1 MQKTLLILAALSLA
15 LLAVAT
21 PSLCGIAGSKHDL
34 TVTGASPYKTTS
46 ISNPCL
52 ICHNTRRTG
61 TEVPIW
67 NRAAST
73 AVYQMYASATMDM
86 TTASTPQ
93 AYSAACL
100 SCHDGTVAFDTLVIN
115 PGPAVWSW
123 NAAGNIMTKAISGA
137 DMLGTDLRREH
148 PISITYD
155 TMQDRAFAPVLN
167 GAVNGLPLY
176 GTNKN
181 LVECSSCHAVHDNT
195 YAPFLRV
202 ANTGSTLCYK
212 CHLL

>member
-1 MQKTLLILAALSLA
+1 MQKTLLILAMLSLA
-15 LLAVAT
+15 LLVAN
-21 PSLCGIAGSKHDL
+21 PSFCGIAGSKHDL

-137 DMLGTDLRREH
+137 EMLGTDLRNEH

-155 TMQDRAFAPVLN
+155 TMKDRAFAMPVN

-176 GTNKN
+176 GANKN
-181 LVECSSCHAVHDNT
+181 LVECSSCHAVHENT

-202 ANTGSTLCYK
+202 ANTGSALCYK